1 MCEMSAI
8 VFEHS
13 LALSFFGIGLKTDLS
28 SPVAPAEFFK
38 FAGILRAAG

>member
-28 SPVAPAEFFK
+28 SPVAPDEFFK
-38 FAGILRAAG
+38 FPGIFRAAG